1 MGRYFVCRHDTLF
14 TREADFDHQALR
26 TDTGKETHAKANAAQ
41 RVGEMLA
48 AAARLR
54 SAGKAVE
61 MCRGLVGTK
70 AKHTLPDLP
79 YDYGALEPV
88 ISGEIME
95 LHHSKHHQAYVN
107 GVQGSGWGWLGYDT
121 APHQLYV
128 KTMANQNPL

>member
-1 MGRYFVCRHDTLF
+1 
-14 TREADFDHQALR
+14 
-26 TDTGKETHAKANAAQ
+26 
-41 RVGEMLA
+41 MLA

-107 GVQGSGWGWLGYDT
+107 GLNAATEQMADAADKGD
-121 APHQLYV
+121 V
-128 KTMANQNPL
+128 KTMTKLTKAIKVRQRNSVLAAAPPFAD